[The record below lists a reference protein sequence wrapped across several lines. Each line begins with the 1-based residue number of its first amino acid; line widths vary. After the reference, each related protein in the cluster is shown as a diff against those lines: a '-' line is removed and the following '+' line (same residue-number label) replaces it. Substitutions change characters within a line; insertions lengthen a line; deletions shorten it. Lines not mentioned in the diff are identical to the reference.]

1 MQGQNMP
8 GFVEQFACGEFH
20 SIENSEV
27 VLWFGWLVQ
36 RETTNTQNLFKD
48 MWDLV
53 STIWL
58 VQQEPCVNHLKKNHL
73 EHILFFSH
81 NISD

>member
-1 MQGQNMP
+1 MP

-36 RETTNTQNLFKD
+36 RETTNTQNLFED
-48 MWDLV
+48 TWDLV
-53 STIWL
+53 CTIWPD
-58 VQQEPCVNHLKKNHL
+58 QQEPYVNHFKKNSL
-73 EHILFFSH
+73 EHSFFASH
-81 NISD
+81 NTSD